1 MYMCLI
7 NSEDIFCNVFN
18 IFMMMKFVEN
28 NIKSIQFIQFIV
40 NLYNYDFFCY
50 LVVNNVLS
58 VYVYFKFLYFG
69 GVL

>member
-7 NSEDIFCNVFN
+7 NSEYIFCNVFN

-40 NLYNYDFFCY
+40 NLYNYDFVCY
-50 LVVNNVLS
+50 LVVNNVL
-58 VYVYFKFLYFG
+58 YVYFKFLYFG
-69 GVL
+69 GVLRF